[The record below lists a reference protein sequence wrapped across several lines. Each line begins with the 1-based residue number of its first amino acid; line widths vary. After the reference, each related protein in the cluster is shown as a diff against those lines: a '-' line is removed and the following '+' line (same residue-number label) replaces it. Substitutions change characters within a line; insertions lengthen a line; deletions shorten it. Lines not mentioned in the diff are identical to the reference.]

1 MKILGLGWL
10 GTRTEHYDELVRFYR
25 DGLGLPAEHE
35 EAGFA
40 VFRLPD
46 GTQVEVFGPQDEEH
60 RHFTTG
66 PVAGF
71 RVEDIDS
78 VRPDLERAG
87 AAFFG
92 PTLGEPGGYR
102 WAHFRA
108 PDGNVYE
115 LTETAEQAA
124 G

>member
-1 MKILGLGWL
+1 MRVLGLGWL
-10 GTRTEHYDELVRFYR
+10 GTRTEHFDELVRFYR
-25 DGLGLPAEHE
+25 DGLRLPVDHE
-35 EAGFA
+35 EPGFV

-46 GTQVEVFGPQDEEH
+46 GTHVEVFGPDDQQH

-71 RVEDIDS
+71 LVEDIDLS
-78 VRPDLERAG
+78 RPDLERAG
-87 AAFFG
+87 AVFFG
-92 PTLGEPGGYR
+92 PTEGETGGYR

-115 LTETAEQAA
+115 LTEKPV
-124 G
+124 